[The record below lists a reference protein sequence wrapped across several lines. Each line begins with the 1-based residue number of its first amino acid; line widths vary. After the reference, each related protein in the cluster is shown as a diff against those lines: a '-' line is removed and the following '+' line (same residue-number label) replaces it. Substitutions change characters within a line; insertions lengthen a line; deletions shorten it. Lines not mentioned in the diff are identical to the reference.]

1 MYLMKINFNKFKL
14 FYFNR
19 NSVIFRRNQISLL
32 TSSVEYYLRRRQK
45 RIGFFRQNSISFVPS
60 GGGVVFSPFSDACF
74 VCAIRIRTV
83 RNCTFS
89 RSDENHAPGAHS
101 EIKNIAGDNFSQ
113 KPCVCVFRLFRGI
126 FKYIYIYVC
135 IFSYRRNGF

>member
-74 VCAIRIRTV
+74 LCALYAYGLCVIVRFRVVMKTTLPART
-83 RNCTFS
+83 
-89 RSDENHAPGAHS
+89 P
-101 EIKNIAGDNFSQ
+101 K
-113 KPCVCVFRLFRGI
+113 
-126 FKYIYIYVC
+126 
-135 IFSYRRNGF
+135 